1 MMFYTVVSFNG
12 SGFRDSTLSV
22 LLMIPKKNMR
32 RGKSSPKTYRQ
43 MARNASL
50 GMGNVLRTPSVDR
63 TVHRFTQHAQLGYY
77 GQGVTELT
85 TGVDF
90 KLSYLSQ
97 ASTFASL
104 FDQYMINR
112 VEVTLY
118 PMYRATSIS
127 GVANPY
133 YLQTPLIYS
142 TYDPDDNNALSSSAI
157 TEYQNCEIHDD
168 SAAFTVGFQ
177 PKAAVALYRSTTA
190 AYAATD
196 KPLWIDCSSTDV
208 PHYGFKF
215 TISAGGVGQTSFQ
228 AWNVTAKYFL
238 SFRAVR

>member
-1 MMFYTVVSFNG
+1 M
-12 SGFRDSTLSV
+12 LV

-43 MARNASL
+43 VARNAPQ
-50 GMGNVLRTPSVDR
+50 GMGNVLRTPSIDR
-63 TVHRFTQHAQLGYY
+63 TVHRFTQHADLGYY
-77 GQGVTELT
+77 VQSIGAATF
-85 TGVDF
+85 GVDF

-104 FDQYMINR
+104 FDQYMITL

-118 PMYRATSIS
+118 PMYRATSMS

-133 YLQTPLIYS
+133 YLQTPLIY
-142 TYDPDDNNALSSSAI
+142 TTFDPDDSNPLSVSAI

-168 SAAFTVGFQ
+168 SAAFIVRFR
-177 PKAAVALYRSTTA
+177 PKAAVALYRSTTT

-196 KPLWIDCSSTDV
+196 QPLWIDCSSTDV

-215 TISAGGVGQTSFQ
+215 TISSGGVGQTSFQ
-228 AWNVTAKYFL
+228 AWNVTAKYHL